1 MIIKKYTSGPLE
13 VNSYLVLDEK
23 AKVGVIVDPGGISE
37 ELIAFVND
45 NLYKI
50 QFILLTHGHSD
61 HIGGVDQYKEI
72 FNSKVIAYIDE
83 KAMLNNHKLNY
94 SNEVYGKVIEIEAD
108 EYVEEDDEVIVGA
121 LSFKFIH
128 TPGHTK
134 GGMCILVDDVL
145 FSGDTLF
152 YQSIGRTDFPGSS
165 FKDLKAGIHDKLF
178 KLDKKTRVLPG
189 HMSETTIGFEM
200 ENNPF
205 L

>member
-1 MIIKKYTSGPLE
+1 MIIKKYPSGPLE

-50 QFILLTHGHSD
+50 PFILLTHGHSD
-61 HIGGVDQYKEI
+61 HIGGVGQYKEI

-178 KLDKKTRVLPG
+178 KLDKNTRVLPG

>member
-1 MIIKKYTSGPLE
+1 MIIKKYPSGPLE
-13 VNSYLVLDEK
+13 VNSYLVLDEE
-23 AKVGVIVDPGGISE
+23 AKVGVIVDPGGINE
-37 ELIAFVND
+37 ELITFVND
-45 NLYKI
+45 NSYKI

-61 HIGGVDQYKEI
+61 HIGGVNQYKEL
-72 FNSKVIAYIDE
+72 FNSKILAYIDE

-94 SNEVYGKVIEIEAD
+94 SNEVYGRIIEIEAD
-108 EYVEEDDEVIVGA
+108 EYVEEGDELIVGG

-134 GGMCILVDDVL
+134 GGMCILIDNVL

-152 YQSIGRTDFPGSS
+152 HQSIGRTDFPGSS

-178 KLDKKTRVLPG
+178 KLDKNTIVLPG

>member
-1 MIIKKYTSGPLE
+1 MLIKKYPSGPLE
-13 VNSYLVLDEK
+13 VNSYLVLDEA
-23 AKVGVIVDPGGISE
+23 AKIGVIVDPGGVNQ

-45 NLYKI
+45 NSYTI
-50 QFILLTHGHSD
+50 PFILLTHGHSD
-61 HIGGVDQYKEI
+61 HIGGVIQYKEI
-72 FNSKVIAYIDE
+72 FGSKVIAYIDE
-83 KAMLNNHKLNY
+83 KSMLNNHKLNY

-121 LSFKFIH
+121 LTFKFIH

-134 GGMCILVDDVL
+134 GGMCILIDDVL

-178 KLDKKTRVLPG
+178 KLDKNTRVLPG